1 MTLTSM
7 IKWSPSLLFISIGAN
22 LFKEHIAQQENDGDD
37 IIKIVDRLNKKS
49 KKDVNARF
57 GTTGF
62 ADAYKPDSCFFFT
75 YTLSNGDKWT
85 QHQAKLR
92 DFFVGNPN
100 PTKNPRP
107 PSDPLQT
114 PLSQNSFSGPPS
126 PNAPPV
132 AAAPAAAAPAAAAP
146 AAAARPLGVANH
158 VQFATTAAIPAPPP
172 SIITTNGATAQGFDP
187 MLFLQQLS
195 TKMLTP
201 QQPQTIVVES
211 RADKSRESEAKFN
224 NNMIQLLLVAGDAD
238 LFLPGTFVN
247 SRIPKYTQAMKNIL
261 AQPTS
266 VRSTQMVNILTTIFM
281 EVPNDMAEMLSPL
294 TTHKSM
300 HHISNNFASAL
311 LSCNVQRSNLDSL
324 NFETSLITIL
334 SFVGQSDITKV
345 EAYREAEQ
353 IAKNEREFDFIE
365 SHRKVL
371 KGVDYKAPEWR
382 RMYSI

>member
-107 PSDPLQT
+107 PSDSLQT

-132 AAAPAAAAPAAAAP
+132 AAAPAAAAPAAAA
-146 AAAARPLGVANH
+146 RPLGVANH
-158 VQFATTAAIPAPPP
+158 VQFATTAAIPPPPP

-247 SRIPKYTQAMKNIL
+247 SRIP
-261 AQPTS
+261 
-266 VRSTQMVNILTTIFM
+266 
-281 EVPNDMAEMLSPL
+281 
-294 TTHKSM
+294 
-300 HHISNNFASAL
+300 
-311 LSCNVQRSNLDSL
+311 
-324 NFETSLITIL
+324 
-334 SFVGQSDITKV
+334 
-345 EAYREAEQ
+345 
-353 IAKNEREFDFIE
+353 
-365 SHRKVL
+365 
-371 KGVDYKAPEWR
+371 
-382 RMYSI
+382 

>member
-1 MTLTSM
+1 MMTLPRLLAYSHSKPSFIHTDTTDLGSVYVIDTYAIIPDEIRPDEPHPSKFLADTSYANATVPIGM
-7 IKWSPSLLFISIGAN
+7 ALIPNVMPIFFGQRLIEGCIHDADFDDKMESISPIHLKWAK

-57 GTTGF
+57 GITGF
-62 ADAYKPDSCFFFT
+62 VDAYKPDSCFFFT

-92 DFFVGNPN
+92 DFFVGNPS
-100 PTKNPRP
+100 PMKNPRP

-114 PLSQNSFSGPPS
+114 PSSQNSFSGPPS

-132 AAAPAAAAPAAAAP
+132 AAASAAAAPAV
-146 AAAARPLGVANH
+146 AARPLGVANH
-158 VQFATTAAIPAPPP
+158 VQFATTAVPAPPP

-224 NNMIQLLLVAGDAD
+224 NNMLQLLLVAGDAD

-247 SRIPKYTQAMKNIL
+247 SRIP
-261 AQPTS
+261 
-266 VRSTQMVNILTTIFM
+266 
-281 EVPNDMAEMLSPL
+281 
-294 TTHKSM
+294 
-300 HHISNNFASAL
+300 
-311 LSCNVQRSNLDSL
+311 
-324 NFETSLITIL
+324 
-334 SFVGQSDITKV
+334 
-345 EAYREAEQ
+345 
-353 IAKNEREFDFIE
+353 
-365 SHRKVL
+365 
-371 KGVDYKAPEWR
+371 
-382 RMYSI
+382 